1 MAKIKRVDGE
11 QRFYEIEGVGKFP
24 SVTTILSIINKPA
37 IAFWYRKEAL
47 LEVERNW
54 QTLEDLMVNEG
65 IKLEDAL
72 KEITKAAKG
81 KPDEIMQEAL
91 DIGSRVHKIIEFLV
105 KAQIKDD
112 TLLYKSHINNLR
124 NERKEVRNCI
134 DAFLKWT
141 DKVHFEPI
149 ESELMVYSERFH
161 FAGTLD
167 AVGKIKG
174 KLAVIDFKSSKA
186 FYPEM
191 GLQISAYKK
200 AYEELKHIHIE
211 QMWVLRLGKE
221 DGIFDPHKVI
231 NYVKNLKAFKSAYQ
245 LWLWKKNQEKENKKI

>member
-1 MAKIKRVDGE
+1 MAKKTEKKKISRVDGE

-91 DIGSRVHKIIEFLV
+91 DIGSKVHEIIEL
-105 KAQIKDD
+105 
-112 TLLYKSHINNLR
+112 
-124 NERKEVRNCI
+124 
-134 DAFLKWT
+134 
-141 DKVHFEPI
+141 
-149 ESELMVYSERFH
+149 
-161 FAGTLD
+161 
-167 AVGKIKG
+167 
-174 KLAVIDFKSSKA
+174 
-186 FYPEM
+186 
-191 GLQISAYKK
+191 
-200 AYEELKHIHIE
+200 
-211 QMWVLRLGKE
+211 
-221 DGIFDPHKVI
+221 
-231 NYVKNLKAFKSAYQ
+231 
-245 LWLWKKNQEKENKKI
+245 